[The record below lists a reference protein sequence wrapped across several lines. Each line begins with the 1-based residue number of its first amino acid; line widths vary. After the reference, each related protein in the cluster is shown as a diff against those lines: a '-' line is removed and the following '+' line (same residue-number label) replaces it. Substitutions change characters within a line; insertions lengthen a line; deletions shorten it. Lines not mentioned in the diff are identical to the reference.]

1 MKQETVRPKLL
12 TEEQAATYLGV
23 SRQFLRKSRI
33 DGNRVNHAD
42 APPFIRAGRMIRYSV
57 DDLEAWIAAHREEV
71 Q

>member
-1 MKQETVRPKLL
+1 MKDPMKPRLI

-57 DDLEAWIAAHREEV
+57 DDLEGWIAAHREEV
-71 Q
+71 R

>member
-1 MKQETVRPKLL
+1 MKTAIRPRLL

-23 SRQFLRKSRI
+23 SRPFLRKSRI

-57 DDLEAWIAAHREEV
+57 DDLNAWIVAHREEV
-71 Q
+71 R